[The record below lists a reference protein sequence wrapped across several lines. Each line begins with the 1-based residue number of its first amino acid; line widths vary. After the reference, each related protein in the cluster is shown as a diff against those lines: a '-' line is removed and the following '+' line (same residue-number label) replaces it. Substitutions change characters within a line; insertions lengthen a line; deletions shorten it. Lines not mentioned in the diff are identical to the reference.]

1 MAQGIRSVSGTDIGL
16 SVTGIL
22 GPTGATP
29 GKPVG
34 LVYISICDNISS
46 IVKKF
51 LFGEDRILNKQRAT
65 QAALDMLRRHIL
77 GIPQDE

>member
-1 MAQGIRSVSGTDIGL
+1 LGL

-29 GKPVG
+29 GKPIG
-34 LVYISICDNISS
+34 LVYIAIANNTSVT
-46 IVKKF
+46 VKKF

-65 QAALDMLRRHIL
+65 QAALDMIRKHIL
-77 GIPQDE
+77 GIQQDD